1 MRTITLIIAAAAL
14 TAAPLAAQTTALAV
28 GRGTTATVRVQ
39 ANLTI
44 PAFIRATETQT
55 LTETWKGNGYTEYL
69 ATYTV
74 RGNVRWDLVTNATPE
89 GVTLLAQDGEWT
101 AGATTIGNGEV
112 TNGATVLVRVR
123 VATAAAPNWRE
134 QLQLEAVRGF

>member
-1 MRTITLIIAAAAL
+1 MRTLTITLAAAL
-14 TAAPLAAQTTALAV
+14 LAAAPVAAQTSALSV
-28 GRGTTATVRVQ
+28 GGSRATIRIQ

-44 PAFIRATETQT
+44 PAYLRAAESQA
-55 LTETWKGNGYTEYL
+55 LTETWQGNGYTEYV

-74 RGNVRWDLVTNATPE
+74 RGNVRWDLVSSAMPE

-101 AGATTIGNGEV
+101 TGAATIGNGEV

-123 VATAAAPNWRE
+123 VATGTAADWR
-134 QLQLEAVRGF
+134 QHLQLEAVRRS